1 MFFLKY
7 MCVYAYTQTQ
17 QKNKH
22 VQESKRSKMLTS
34 GGKEFTGILY
44 PILILATLFLN
55 KKFLKLKK
63 CKCLLT
69 QNFHFQGK

>member
-1 MFFLKY
+1 
-7 MCVYAYTQTQ
+7 
-17 QKNKH
+17 
-22 VQESKRSKMLTS
+22 MLTS

-63 CKCLLT
+63 CKRLLT
-69 QNFHFQGK
+69 QNFHFQGTQLQIYQHMLIITMYKNSL